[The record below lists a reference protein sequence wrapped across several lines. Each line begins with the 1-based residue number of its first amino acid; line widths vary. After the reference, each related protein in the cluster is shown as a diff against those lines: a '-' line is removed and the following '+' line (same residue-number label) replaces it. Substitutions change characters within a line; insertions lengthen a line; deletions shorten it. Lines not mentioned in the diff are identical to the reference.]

1 MTISHPEEK
10 AAAFAAVTAT
20 ASGQRCETCLFA
32 RNEVRQLWCTRFP
45 PAAVPVP
52 HKDLTGEIEFR
63 WQSSFPAV
71 NPRWRCGEYKPSMN

>member
-1 MTISHPEEK
+1 MTQSEAVSLPR
-10 AAAFAAVTAT
+10 AAPAAMQ
-20 ASGQRCETCLFA
+20 QRCETCLFA